1 MTPIQ
6 EMVIALFSD
15 DIIEKAKKQTKAGPE
30 IIYIEK
36 FDMSFRLLKVD
47 NKTVNLEFLVTR
59 QFGSQ
64 NKTITYFK
72 PIGVYTV
79 EKGFFSSKV
88 SITIIF
94 EFEKHYSALA
104 GSAIPVIKYEVN
116 KFTFEENIVIAAF
129 SMDAVVEA
137 RAMQDKNL
145 KINGLNMEIVMAFGG
160 YPQIFLDDSYN
171 INGPIAAYFVEGPQ
185 SLNPIVNYKKTFDE
199 LDSKK
204 LLSAY
209 K

>member
-15 DIIEKAKKQTKAGPE
+15 DIIERAKKQAKAGPE
-30 IIYIEK
+30 IIHIER

-47 NKTVNLEFLVTR
+47 YKTINLEFLVSR
-59 QFGSQ
+59 KFGSQ
-64 NKTITYFK
+64 NRLVTYFK

-79 EKGFFSSKV
+79 EKSLFSSKI
-88 SITIIF
+88 SIKIIF
-94 EFEKHYSALA
+94 EFEKHYGGLA
-104 GSAIPVIKYEVN
+104 GNAIPKIKYEVN

-129 SMDAVVEA
+129 SMDAVSEA
-137 RAMQDKNL
+137 SKMQDSNL
-145 KINGLNMEIVMAFGG
+145 KINGLDMEIVMAFDG

-171 INGPIAAYFVEGPQ
+171 IKGPIAAYFIENPQ
-185 SLNPIVNYKKTFDE
+185 SLNPMINYKKTFDE

-209 K
+209 N